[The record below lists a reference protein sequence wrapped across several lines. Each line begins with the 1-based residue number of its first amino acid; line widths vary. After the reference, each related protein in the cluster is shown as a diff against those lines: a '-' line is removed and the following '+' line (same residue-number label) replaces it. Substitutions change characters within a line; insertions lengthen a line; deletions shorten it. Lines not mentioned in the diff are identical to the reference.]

1 MNTHAAGALLSL
13 AILSSACDG
22 GASIPT
28 SPTPTGPTPTATV
41 TYVVSGTVLDTTAV
55 GSTPI
60 EGARVVDVSSGR
72 STTTDT
78 QGRFSIPD
86 LPTRTRS
93 ISVTRSGYVTHT
105 ATVTMDSDR
114 QLEIRLERMV
124 SNTLSGMIYEL
135 TETGQVP
142 IEGVEVYCDSCG
154 SPDGHT
160 FVHTDADGFYSL
172 SWTFNGVHT
181 LFVRKVGYELVGQR
195 DASGSTRATV
205 HGDTRFDIQLARR
218 QGP

>member
-1 MNTHAAGALLSL
+1 MNTLAVGALLSL

-41 TYVVSGTVLDTTAV
+41 TYAVSGTVLDTTAI

-78 QGRFSIPD
+78 QGRFSIPG
-86 LPTRTRS
+86 LPTRTRA

-105 ATVTMDSDR
+105 TTVTMDSDI

-124 SNTLSGMIYEL
+124 SYTLSGLVYEL

-160 FVHTDADGFYSL
+160 FVYTDADGFYSL
-172 SWTFNGVHT
+172 PWTFSGVHS
-181 LFVRKVGYELVGQR
+181 LIVKKVGYEILGPLHAIGQI
-195 DASGSTRATV
+195 SATV
-205 HGDTRFDIQLARR
+205 HGDTRLDIQLAR
-218 QGP
+218 Q